1 MKFDELNE
9 FRTENLKQIHYDL
22 VLNELIYELLPVYN
36 FFLVW
41 KDLVHELLDFFLAD
55 WISSSTGLLFI
66 GKNC

>member
-22 VLNELIYELLPVYN
+22 VLNELIDELLPVYN

-55 WISSSTGLLFI
+55 
-66 GKNC
+66 